1 MKNNIFGK
9 SDFFPY
15 EIITIEMD
23 IPPGI
28 IAMQP
33 QEVYGSIL
41 ETNEGME
48 NYEFC
53 SELVKKREE
62 YLKKTKI

>member
-1 MKNNIFGK
+1 MEGPNG
-9 SDFFPY
+9 
-15 EIITIEMD
+15 EIIPDKVIMMELD

-33 QEVYGSIL
+33 QEVYDHIL
-41 ETNEGME
+41 NTNTEEE

-53 SELVKKREE
+53 AQLIKLRKE
-62 YLKKTKI
+62 YLESSKI